1 MKSPTQR
8 GFTLIELVVVIIIL
22 GILAVVAAPKFI
34 DIKSDAVKANLSSLQ
49 GSIQSANSLVY
60 SKAVI
65 GSQEA
70 LDPGEIDHNG
80 IKISTTLGYITATN
94 VNLPKAIE
102 GSFAQMAGVTDEFS
116 EDWGIYNIPN
126 SGVYIFPQGYDI
138 SSNCSLRY
146 LVDVTNSEPVFYQIT
161 DTGC

>member
-1 MKSPTQR
+1 MKYPIQR

-22 GILAVVAAPKFI
+22 GVLAVVAAPKFI

-65 GSQEA
+65 GSQET

-102 GSFAQMAGVTDEFS
+102 GSFAQMAGATDEFS

-138 SSNCSLRY
+138 SSNCSLHY
-146 LVDVTNSEPVFYQIT
+146 LVDGNNSEPAFYQIT